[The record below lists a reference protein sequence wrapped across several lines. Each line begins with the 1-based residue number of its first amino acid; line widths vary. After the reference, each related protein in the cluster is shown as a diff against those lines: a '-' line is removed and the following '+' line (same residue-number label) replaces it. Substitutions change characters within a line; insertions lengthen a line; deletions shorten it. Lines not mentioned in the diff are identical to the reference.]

1 MAGSAASGPAAL
13 GAWAPLGSLFSLS
26 LCTLGPK
33 LSGHLGSCPHPQDPL
48 TCLQQQDSPLW
59 KTPSAFVGFQP

>member
-26 LCTLGPK
+26 LCTLGPE
-33 LSGHLGSCPHPQDPL
+33 LSGHLGSRPHPQDPL
-48 TCLQQQDSPLW
+48 TCLQQ
-59 KTPSAFVGFQP
+59 